1 MTGPSPAAAPVPLL
15 ARVRQYF
22 ADFRVLADTGREYWG
37 MQLVNLLDSAIYFGQ
52 LNIASVF
59 LSEDVGLTD
68 AEAGY
73 SLALFTGATAICLFF
88 SGAVTDALG
97 VRRATHVAMA
107 GQALTRLGVAV
118 VGLSPWLPYRG
129 VLATALLLL
138 MAPFMAMVQT
148 FLQTANKRYTTG
160 RSRSAGFSLWYL
172 VQNIGAAA
180 GGFLIDLIRQGL
192 GWSNSHVF
200 TVGALVALLCSAATV
215 ALVRTEAQRGGE
227 AEGAAE
233 APAAEAA
240 PRGSPWAIGV
250 AVLRESAFWRLIVL
264 ILLIMGAKA
273 VFAYNYLLMPKYW
286 LRTIGE
292 DAAIGSL
299 QAINPILIVI
309 GIVLF
314 IPFASRWRVFSML
327 VWGAMISGVSL
338 LALALPW
345 GWLASDLATAH
356 LRMSVLAMILL
367 SVGEVVWSPK
377 LYEYTAAIAPPGQEG
392 TYLGISSVP
401 WFAAKTL
408 VSVVSG
414 HLLVR
419 FCPEGIGPR
428 LAAGEVPYWD
438 GPAAMWLWLGLYA
451 LAGCCGALLMRRWLT
466 RGMVEK
472 PAEGAP
478 AA

>member
-1 MTGPSPAAAPVPLL
+1 M
-15 ARVRQYF
+15 
-22 ADFRVLADTGREYWG
+22 
-37 MQLVNLLDSAIYFGQ
+37 
-52 LNIASVF
+52 
-59 LSEDVGLTD
+59 
-68 AEAGY
+68 
-73 SLALFTGATAICLFF
+73 
-88 SGAVTDALG
+88 
-97 VRRATHVAMA
+97 
-107 GQALTRLGVAV
+107 
-118 VGLSPWLPYRG
+118 
-129 VLATALLLL
+129 
-138 MAPFMAMVQT
+138 
-148 FLQTANKRYTTG
+148 
-160 RSRSAGFSLWYL
+160 
-172 VQNIGAAA
+172 
-180 GGFLIDLIRQGL
+180 
-192 GWSNSHVF
+192 
-200 TVGALVALLCSAATV
+200 
-215 ALVRTEAQRGGE
+215 
-227 AEGAAE
+227 
-233 APAAEAA
+233 
-240 PRGSPWAIGV
+240 
-250 AVLRESAFWRLIVL
+250 AVLKESAFWRLIVL

-428 LAAGEVPYWD
+428 LAAGAVPYWD

-451 LAGCCGALLMRRWLT
+451 LAGCGGALLLRRWLT